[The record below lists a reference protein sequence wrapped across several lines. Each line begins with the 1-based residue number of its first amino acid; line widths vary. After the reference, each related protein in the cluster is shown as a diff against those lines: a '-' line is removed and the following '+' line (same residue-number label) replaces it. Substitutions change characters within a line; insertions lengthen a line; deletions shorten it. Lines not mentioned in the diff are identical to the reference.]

1 MRANRLLFRLS
12 ILVSAFAFAVPAQSQ
27 DPVRMNEIVEARI
40 VGSGFMGAV
49 LVARGDDVLLNE
61 GYGFAN
67 LEWGIAN
74 TTDTKFRI
82 GSITKQF
89 TAASVLILE
98 ERGVLDVD
106 DTVSAYIED
115 APESWSGITIFHL
128 LTHSAGLPN
137 YTSLPG
143 YGATMSQPSQASETV
158 AGFRDLDLEFEP
170 GAEMR
175 YSNSGYVLLGH
186 LIEVVTGTS
195 YEEFVRSNIF
205 EPLGMDDSGY
215 DFNSQIISNRAAGYS
230 PGPDGPVNA
239 RFMHMSGPHAA
250 GGLYSTSGDLLKW
263 NLGLFGRE
271 LLSEGSLDRMV
282 TPNLNDYA
290 FGVIVMED
298 SDGRTVIQH
307 GGGVPGFNTTLRY
320 YPESEITVVAL
331 ANINGNAPE
340 EIAASLGAYVH
351 GEEVVLT
358 SERQEIE
365 VDADVLA
372 DYVGIYQLSPQ
383 AQMTITLEAGQLVSQ
398 VSGQGKVPIF
408 PESETR
414 FFVRIV
420 DAQIDFARDST
431 GAVSHLVLHQG
442 GRDVTA
448 PRTSNEVAVRTEIE
462 LAADVLAQYVGVYEL
477 APGFDLTL
485 RVDGGQ
491 VTAQAT
497 GQGAFPIFAET
508 EDRFFARVVDIEI
521 EFVRDAGGEV
531 SGLVLQQGPVRTEAA
546 RK

>member
-12 ILVSAFAFAVPAQSQ
+12 ILVSAFALAVPAQAQ

-61 GYGFAN
+61 AYGFAN

-74 TTDTKFRI
+74 TPDTKFRI

-106 DTVSAYIED
+106 DPVSAYIED
-115 APESWSGITIFHL
+115 APESWSDIAIFHL

-143 YGATMSQPSQASETV
+143 YGAAISEPSSASETV
-158 AGFRDLDLEFEP
+158 ASFRDLDLEFEP

-186 LIEVVTGTS
+186 MIEVVTGMS
-195 YEEFVRSNIF
+195 YEEFVGSNIF

-215 DFNSQIISNRAAGYS
+215 DSNSQIISNRAAGYS
-230 PGPDGPVNA
+230 PSPDGPLNA
-239 RFMHMSGPHAA
+239 RFLHMSRPHAA
-250 GGLYSTSGDLLKW
+250 GGLYSTIGDLLKW
-263 NLGLFGRE
+263 NRGLFGRE
-271 LLSEGSLDRMV
+271 LLSEASLDRMV
-282 TPNLNDYA
+282 TPYLNDYA

-298 SDGRTVIQH
+298 SGGRTVIQH
-307 GGGVPGFNTTLRY
+307 GGAVPGFNTTLRY
-320 YPESEITVVAL
+320 YPGSEVTVVAL

-351 GEEVVLT
+351 GEQVVLT

-372 DYVGIYQLSPQ
+372 DYVGIYRLLPQ

-408 PESETR
+408 AESETR

-420 DAQIDFARDST
+420 DAQIDFVRDST
-431 GAVSHLVLHQG
+431 GEVTHLVLHQG

-462 LAADVLAQYVGVYEL
+462 LAAEVLAQYVGVYEL
-477 APGFDLTL
+477 ASGFDLTL

>member
-1 MRANRLLFRLS
+1 MRTNRLVSHLS
-12 ILVSAFAFAVPAQSQ
+12 ILVSTLAFALPAQAQ

-49 LVARGDDVLLNE
+49 LVARGDDVLINE
-61 GYGFAN
+61 GYGLAN

-74 TTDTKFRI
+74 TPDTKFRI

-106 DTVSAYIED
+106 DPVSAYIED
-115 APESWSGITIFHL
+115 APESWSDITIFHL

-137 YTSLPG
+137 YTGLPG
-143 YGATMSQPSQASETV
+143 YGETMSQPSSASETV

-186 LIEVVTGTS
+186 MIEVVTGTS

-215 DFNSQIISNRAAGYS
+215 DSNSQIISNRAAGYS
-230 PGPDGPVNA
+230 PSPDGPVNA
-239 RFMHMSGPHAA
+239 RFLHMSRPHAA
-250 GGLYSTSGDLLKW
+250 GGLYSTSVDLMKW
-263 NLGLFGRE
+263 NRGLFGGE
-271 LLSEGSLDRMV
+271 LLSEASLDRMV
-282 TPNLNDYA
+282 TPYLNDYA
-290 FGVIVMED
+290 FGVIVIED
-298 SDGRTVIQH
+298 SGGRTLIQH
-307 GGGVPGFNTTLRY
+307 GGGIPGFNTTLRY
-320 YPESEITVVAL
+320 YPGSEITVAAL
-331 ANINGNAPE
+331 ANINGNAPG

-372 DYVGIYQLSPQ
+372 DYVGIYRLSPQ
-383 AQMTITLEAGQLVSQ
+383 ARMTITLEDGQLVSQ

-448 PRTSNEVAVRTEIE
+448 PRTGNEVGVRTEIE

-497 GQGAFPIFAET
+497 GQGAFPIYAEA